1 MTQALLARPVRE
13 GHRRDELG
21 PRPVRR
27 RRHVGERG
35 EGRRRLLEAVEAPPQ
50 VTQRRVGE
58 AGADP
63 TDVDQPP
70 ILVRTEQE
78 GAKPRARARR
88 VGEAADDE
96 LAARPAA
103 RLPPVGVPAFAVRRI
118 SPLGHDPLELVVAR
132 LAEERRAATHD
143 VVAVS
148 QRVTVGAPHERS
160 EALLALLERKG
171 PQIGAIQMEEVE
183 HHVAQPVAALAA
195 QRRLQGLEA
204 RPPIAVEDHDLAV
217 EPRGDERERRAGARH
232 RPEALGPVLS
242 AAHEQ
247 ARAAVLDPAERAV
260 AVVLDLVQPVVPR
273 RRLVGEDREL
283 RAQLVPA
290 ADRA

>member
-1 MTQALLARPVRE
+1 MKVTVATSS
-13 GHRRDELG
+13 
-21 PRPVRR
+21 
-27 RRHVGERG
+27 
-35 EGRRRLLEAVEAPPQ
+35 GRVQCVAGGTSGNGAKGDAALLEAVEAPPQ
-50 VTQRRVGE
+50 VAQRRVGE
-58 AGADP
+58 ARADP

-70 ILVRTEQE
+70 ILVRAEQE
-78 GAKPRARARR
+78 GAKPGARAGR
-88 VGEAADDE
+88 VGEPADDE
-96 LAARPAA
+96 LAARPAT
-103 RLPPVGVPAFAVRRI
+103 RLPPVGVPAFAVRRV
-118 SPLGHDPLELVVAR
+118 SPLGHDPLQLVVAR
-132 LAEERRAATHD
+132 LPEERRAAAHD

-148 QRVTVGAPHERS
+148 QRVAVGAPHERG

-195 QRRLQGLEA
+195 ERRLQGLEA
-204 RPPIAVEDHDLAV
+204 RPAVAVEDHDLAV

-260 AVVLDLVQPVVPR
+260 AVVLDLVQPVVAPAAAR
-273 RRLVGEDREL
+273 RRGP
-283 RAQLVPA
+283 RAAGAVAPA